1 MPSLRYSLMAF
12 PVEVST
18 LGGEVYQ
25 VHVRE
30 DWSLWKF
37 KYELEK
43 LTGAHVH
50 LQRLINDEGVELL
63 TVEYPFLD
71 YCSPEN
77 GTMHLTMAQMSKST
91 AETEWFEK
99 WQRLAPQWLKS
110 FADEVMDSRSL
121 SELDINVP
129 GLVGGVKGVM
139 PGNNP
144 HSTKMVVDRQCAK
157 VSNAPAIVATGREVL
172 SMLKKPKR
180 GKSIR
185 GKLYL
190 SGISID
196 REMVT
201 LRWSQYATKHTV
213 FDLNERVATLE
224 AVIDAVLDDPD
235 VFFDSPF
242 VGIQDLIELAMSAMR
257 RCPDIF
263 YSLPS
268 HVQREEDVFFAAL
281 DALDE
286 FRDEFLR
293 TADQRE
299 LRQWR
304 ERQWRAQMG

>member
-1 MPSLRYSLMAF
+1 MAF

-18 LGGEVYQ
+18 LGGETYQ

-37 KYELEK
+37 KSELEK
-43 LTGAHVH
+43 LTGARVH

-71 YCSPEN
+71 YCSAEN
-77 GTMHLTMAQMSKST
+77 GTLHLTMAQMSKSA
-91 AETEWFEK
+91 AETQWFET
-99 WQRLAPQWLKS
+99 WQHLAPEWLKS
-110 FADEVMDSRSL
+110 FADEVLDSRSL
-121 SELDINVP
+121 SKVHINVP
-129 GLVGGVKGVM
+129 GLARGVKGAS
-139 PGNNP
+139 PGNSP
-144 HSTKMVVDRQCAK
+144 YSTRVLVAAPRAE
-157 VSNAPAIVATGREVL
+157 VSNAPAIVTTGREVL

-180 GKSIR
+180 GKSTR
-185 GKLYL
+185 GKRYL
-190 SGISID
+190 SSISID
-196 REMVT
+196 KEEVT
-201 LRWSQYATKHTV
+201 FRWSQYATKQYLPSIGQ
-213 FDLNERVATLE
+213 DARATLK
-224 AVIDAVLDDPD
+224 AVVDAVLDDPD

-242 VGIQDLIELAMSAMR
+242 VGTQDLTELAMSAMQ

-286 FRDEFLR
+286 FRAEFLR

-304 ERQWRAQMG
+304 ERQWDKEN